1 MNKRQYTMLLGSY
14 PSAMKAAEVAEVL
27 RVSTKTVYKLIRE
40 QRIPA
45 VKVGRELRIAK
56 FELIRFLC
64 QRESAPTSG
73 VDGSNT
79 QKYIW
84 TFEDLCDIVRV
95 DPNEIAS
102 KNTKGAD
109 ANERKTDIRRKR
121 TG

>member
-1 MNKRQYTMLLGSY
+1 MLLGIY

-27 RVSTKTVYKLIRE
+27 RVSIKTVYKLIRE

-56 FELIRFLC
+56 SELIRFLC

-73 VDGSNT
+73 IDGSNT

-95 DPNEIAS
+95 DPNNQVCLESTRAAGRSTKVKNQQAS
-102 KNTKGAD
+102 S
-109 ANERKTDIRRKR
+109 
-121 TG
+121 